1 MPTDR
6 NATNLYHVHY
16 TVTSDTWTFTA
27 LSMPV
32 RAESEKDAIRIC
44 GEAHYGSFGHHVR
57 NYPAAELPAWD
68 TTPRYQPNQEQ
79 S

>member
-1 MPTDR
+1 MPTD
-6 NATNLYHVHY
+6 LYHVHY
-16 TVTSDTWTFTA
+16 TVTLDTWSFTA

-32 RAESEKDAIRIC
+32 RAESEEDAIKIC
-44 GEAHYGSFGHHVR
+44 AKARYGSFGHRVR
-57 NYPAAELPAWD
+57 NYPAAERSAWD